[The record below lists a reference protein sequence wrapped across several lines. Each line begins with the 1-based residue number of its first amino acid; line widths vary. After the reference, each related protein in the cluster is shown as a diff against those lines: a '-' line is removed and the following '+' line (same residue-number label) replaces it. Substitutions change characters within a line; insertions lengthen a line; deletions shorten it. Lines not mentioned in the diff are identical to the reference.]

1 MPTISQNVI
10 ELTVIG
16 LPAHDC
22 QQTMPTNAATTSPAI
37 HVRRVSPEVFFMRS
51 AIAVMVPP

>member
-1 MPTISQNVI
+1 MPTISQNRI

-22 QQTMPTNAATTSPAI
+22 QQTMPTKVATTSPAMT
-37 HVRRVSPEVFFMRS
+37 VRRVSPEVFFIRS
-51 AIAVMVPP
+51 AIAVIVPP